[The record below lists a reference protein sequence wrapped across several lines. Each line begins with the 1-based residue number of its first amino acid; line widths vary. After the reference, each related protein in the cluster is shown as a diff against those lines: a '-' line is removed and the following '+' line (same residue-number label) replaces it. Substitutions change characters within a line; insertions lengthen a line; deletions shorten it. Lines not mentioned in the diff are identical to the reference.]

1 MCWKPTGSKRS
12 PARWSNPL
20 SARTPPGPPG
30 RLARFRDPAR
40 VVEVSGSSCPVAPGI
55 LRSFPSPSFVIRPHQ
70 PAVLAGSCLARSL
83 HQSARSFV
91 SHRRLL
97 KAAEAIREVVAQ
109 SILTELRDPRV
120 QDVTVVGVK
129 VSPDMRE
136 AKVAVSVMGDEKQQ
150 ALSLRGLQNAAGF
163 LQSKIAG
170 RIETRYTPRL
180 TFVLDKGQENA
191 MIVGQLLA
199 KIRREQQ
206 GEADNDMADNDQSE
220 GEPPFGIADAPVNG
234 EPPEDDRH

>member
-1 MCWKPTGSKRS
+1 M
-12 PARWSNPL
+12 SN
-20 SARTPPGPPG
+20 
-30 RLARFRDPAR
+30 
-40 VVEVSGSSCPVAPGI
+40 
-55 LRSFPSPSFVIRPHQ
+55 
-70 PAVLAGSCLARSL
+70 
-83 HQSARSFV
+83 
-91 SHRRLL
+91 RRLL

-120 QDVTVVGVK
+120 RDVTVVGVK

-180 TFVLDKGQENA
+180 QFVLDKGQQNA
-191 MIVGQLLA
+191 MIVGELLA

-206 GEADNDMADNDQSE
+206 ADSE
-220 GEPPFGIADAPVNG
+220 TRPTEPPDSAP
-234 EPPEDDRH
+234 D